1 MISDP
6 MGQGNGIEIEAAG
19 LRDMIAADADIQLID
34 VREPWE
40 VDICRISD
48 SRSIPLGDLQQ
59 RASELSTDKT
69 MVMIC
74 HHGTRSYRATMW
86 LRQNGFDKAL
96 NLAGGIDAWARE
108 IEPGMPRY

>member
-1 MISDP
+1 
-6 MGQGNGIEIEAAG
+6 MGQGNGIEIEVAG
-19 LRDMIAADADIQLID
+19 LRDLISAGADVQLID

-40 VDICRISD
+40 VDICHIAD

-59 RASELSTDKT
+59 RASELNTDKT

-74 HHGTRSYRATMW
+74 HHGMRSYHATMW

>member
-1 MISDP
+1 
-6 MGQGNGIEIEAAG
+6 MGQGNGIEIQAAG
-19 LRDMIAADADIQLID
+19 LRDLLSNGADIQLID

-40 VDICRISD
+40 VDICRIAD
-48 SRSIPLGDLQQ
+48 SRPIPLGELQN
-59 RASELSTDKT
+59 RAGELSTDKT

-74 HHGTRSYRATMW
+74 HHGMRSYHATLW

-108 IEPGMPRY
+108 VEPGMPRY

>member
-1 MISDP
+1 
-6 MGQGNGIEIEAAG
+6 MGQVSGIEIDAAS
-19 LRDMIAADADIQLID
+19 LRDLLSAGTDIQLID

-48 SRSIPLGDLQQ
+48 SSSIPLGDLPQ
-59 RASELSTDKT
+59 RANELSAEKT

-74 HHGTRSYRATMW
+74 HHGMRSYRATMW

-96 NLAGGIDAWARE
+96 NLAGGIDAWARDV
-108 IEPGMPRY
+108 EPGMPRY